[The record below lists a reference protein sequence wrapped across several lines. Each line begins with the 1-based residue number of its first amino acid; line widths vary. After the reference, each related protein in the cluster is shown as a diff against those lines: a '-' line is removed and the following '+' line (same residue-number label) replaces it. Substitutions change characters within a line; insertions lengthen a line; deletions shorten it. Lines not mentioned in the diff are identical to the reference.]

1 MYALRMLT
9 VRKSRKCHLRAYQVA
24 TLALALAPLMIY
36 YSTAVSE
43 QKVPIHNTD
52 YAMTDAHRIAA
63 WYDQNAALEHDRLTT
78 CRREFSIS
86 WKLSLSAWIDW
97 VGIEH

>member
-24 TLALALAPLMIY
+24 TLALAPLMIY

-86 WKLSLSAWIDW
+86 WESSLSAWIDW
-97 VGIEH
+97 VGTEH